1 MPAQDAAAIE
11 IHRVCARF
19 HAAIELIGGRWTG
32 AILRAVFTG
41 QHRFAHIRAAVP
53 GLSDTML
60 AQRLRTLEESGLLER
75 RAGAGGQ
82 SAAEYH
88 LTDKG
93 RELDPVLEAVI
104 AWSHRWIPL
113 PPDPAAP
120 LAPSD
125 PPAPSDA
132 RPSSV
137 PPGPPVPPV
146 PPAF

>member
-1 MPAQDAAAIE
+1 MASQEAAVIE
-11 IHRVCARF
+11 IHQVCERF

-60 AQRLRTLEESGLLER
+60 AQRLRTLEEHAVLER
-75 RAGAGGQ
+75 RVGPAAPGQ
-82 SAAEYH
+82 IEYH

-93 RELDPVLEAVI
+93 RELEPVLEAVI

-113 PPDPAAP
+113 PPDPSILSDEPQNPAASESPAAP
-120 LAPSD
+120 ATAVA
-125 PPAPSDA
+125 PPAA
-132 RPSSV
+132 R
-137 PPGPPVPPV
+137 
-146 PPAF
+146 

>member
-1 MPAQDAAAIE
+1 MASQEVAVIE
-11 IHRVCARF
+11 IHQVCERF

-60 AQRLRTLEESGLLER
+60 AQRLRTLEEHAVLER
-75 RAGAGGQ
+75 RVGPAAPGQ
-82 SAAEYH
+82 IEYH

-93 RELDPVLEAVI
+93 RELEPVLEAVI

-113 PPDPAAP
+113 PPDPSGEPRNPAAP
-120 LAPSD
+120 QNPAASANPAAVVA
-125 PPAPSDA
+125 PPAA
-132 RPSSV
+132 H
-137 PPGPPVPPV
+137 
-146 PPAF
+146 

>member
-1 MPAQDAAAIE
+1 MASQDHAAAIE
-11 IHRVCARF
+11 IHRVCERF

-60 AQRLRTLEESGLLER
+60 AQRLRTLEEHGVLER
-75 RAGAGGQ
+75 RAGASGP
-82 SAAEYH
+82 APVEYH

-93 RELDPVLEAVI
+93 RELEPVLEAVI

-113 PPDPAAP
+113 PPGTAP
-120 LAPSD
+120 DS
-125 PPAPSDA
+125 PPAPA
-132 RPSSV
+132 PSS
-137 PPGPPVPPV
+137 GPDSPSAQAPS
-146 PPAF
+146 PAG